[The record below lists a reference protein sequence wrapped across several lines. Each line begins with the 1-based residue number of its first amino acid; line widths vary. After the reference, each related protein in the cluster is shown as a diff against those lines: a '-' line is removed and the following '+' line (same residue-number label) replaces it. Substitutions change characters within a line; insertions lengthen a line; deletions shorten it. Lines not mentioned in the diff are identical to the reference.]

1 MPHTL
6 AYAPLHTRPT
16 TPSTHHH
23 PPPHSPTHFHPH
35 PHLHT
40 SRTCA
45 PRFGR
50 SWRPPPTAGP
60 PLPPPSA
67 TCCAGRTA
75 GRPGSRARAWRP
87 RWSVP
92 RRSRP
97 PPPQQLTL
105 VSFRASGWSWGCVC
119 ARVCSH
125 LCVADAP
132 VCSGPAGWGEG
143 QPNAPTSSAAC
154 AFPPPAPRLLGPID
168 AAAAPAPKR
177 RKVGP
182 EAVFGVRVGTE
193 QLDRLWNTTE
203 DNTSGAM
210 RCGACSGMCRVW
222 GLTVSPAVVL
232 SGGCLDWSALLTHL
246 LPVSPDYH
254 PSAPP
259 HPPCPARPL
268 LPASQ
273 R

>member
-1 MPHTL
+1 MDKL
-6 AYAPLHTRPT
+6 GYGISVKLDQK
-16 TPSTHHH
+16 
-23 PPPHSPTHFHPH
+23 
-35 PHLHT
+35 
-40 SRTCA
+40 
-45 PRFGR
+45 R
-50 SWRPPPTAGP
+50 S
-60 PLPPPSA
+60 LI
-67 TCCAGRTA
+67 CII
-75 GRPGSRARAWRP
+75 
-87 RWSVP
+87 
-92 RRSRP
+92 
-97 PPPQQLTL
+97 QNK
-105 VSFRASGWSWGCVC
+105 
-119 ARVCSH
+119 
-125 LCVADAP
+125 D
-132 VCSGPAGWGEG
+132 
-143 QPNAPTSSAAC
+143 
-154 AFPPPAPRLLGPID
+154 
-168 AAAAPAPKR
+168 KR